1 MDQQEFEDIKT
12 RFKIADV
19 DTKIDMYIGIDG
31 LTQSQYKE
39 LLKLFPLEALNK
51 LEEALA

>member
-1 MDQQEFEDIKT
+1 MEKKAFESMKAIF
-12 RFKIADV
+12 RNADT
-19 DTKIDMYIGIDG
+19 DTKISMYIEAED

-39 LLKLFPLEALNK
+39 LLRLFPLNALHK

>member
-1 MDQQEFEDIKT
+1 MSQQEFEDIKM

-19 DTKIDMYIGIDG
+19 DTKIDMYIKAEG

-39 LLKLFPLEALNK
+39 LLRMFPIEALDK
-51 LEEALA
+51 LETALA